1 MILQIIAF
9 LILGLILNALL
20 FLSINYNT
28 NISYLVLTLVMC
40 LNFLCFFLYKKLE
53 NKNNR
58 QVKKETSAEDHP
70 IIKAA
75 RERLSK

>member
-9 LILGLILNALL
+9 LILALILNALL

-28 NISYLVLTLVMC
+28 NISYLVLTFVIC

>member
-28 NISYLVLTLVMC
+28 NISYLVLTFVIC

>member
-58 QVKKETSAEDHP
+58 RVKKETSAEDHP
-70 IIKAA
+70 IIRAA

>member
-70 IIKAA
+70 IIRAA

>member
-9 LILGLILNALL
+9 LILALILNALL

-40 LNFLCFFLYKKLE
+40 LNFLCFSLYKKIE

>member
-28 NISYLVLTLVMC
+28 NISYLVLTLVIC

>member
-9 LILGLILNALL
+9 LILALILNALL

-28 NISYLVLTLVMC
+28 NISYLVLTLVIC

-70 IIKAA
+70 IIRAA

>member
-1 MILQIIAF
+1 MILQIIVF
-9 LILGLILNALL
+9 LILGLILNFLL
-20 FLSINYNT
+20 FLSINYNA
-28 NISYLVLTLVMC
+28 NISYLVLTFLIC
-40 LNFLCFFLYKKLE
+40 LNFLCFLLYKKLE

-70 IIKAA
+70 IIRAA

>member
-9 LILGLILNALL
+9 LILALILNALL

-28 NISYLVLTLVMC
+28 NISYLVLTLVIC

>member
-28 NISYLVLTLVMC
+28 NISYLVLTLVIC

-70 IIKAA
+70 IIRAA

>member
-28 NISYLVLTLVMC
+28 NISYLVLTFVVC

-70 IIKAA
+70 IIRAA